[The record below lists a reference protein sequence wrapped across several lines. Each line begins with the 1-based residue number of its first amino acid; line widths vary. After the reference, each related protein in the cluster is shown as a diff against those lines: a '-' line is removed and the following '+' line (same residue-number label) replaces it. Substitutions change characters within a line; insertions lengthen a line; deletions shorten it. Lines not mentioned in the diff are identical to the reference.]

1 MLTTAFTMLE
11 RGEHANSESQVS
23 HHVHVLVTCSKIHE
37 RLLHYG
43 IREKRERKRE
53 IRGRYQRERE
63 RSDREREREIRERE
77 GERWHANTYQ
87 FRIAIE

>member
-37 RLLHYG
+37 RLLYHG
-43 IREKRERKRE
+43 IREKRERERSE
-53 IRGRYQRERE
+53 GDIRERE
-63 RSDREREREIRERE
+63 RDQTEREREIRERE